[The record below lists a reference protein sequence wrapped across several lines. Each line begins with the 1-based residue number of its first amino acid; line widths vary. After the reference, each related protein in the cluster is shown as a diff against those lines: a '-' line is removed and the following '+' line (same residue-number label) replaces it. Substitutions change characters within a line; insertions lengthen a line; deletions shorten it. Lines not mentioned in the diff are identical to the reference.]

1 VPGSGT
7 ARATCS
13 GSASPCADGAVQ
25 NRCVIDSRTAKRI
38 TLADLFSDEQAG
50 LQWLSEQ
57 TKLGF
62 APTEANFAH
71 WIHPAE
77 TEATV
82 VIRLW

>member
-1 VPGSGT
+1 MRDRQPHRKADHAGRPVLRRTGWAAT
-7 ARATCS
+7 A
-13 GSASPCADGAVQ
+13 
-25 NRCVIDSRTAKRI
+25 
-38 TLADLFSDEQAG
+38 F
-50 LQWLSEQ
+50 EQ